1 VRLVSITIEDFR
13 SITKAHKIHLYPW
26 TVLIGPNNEGKS
38 NILRAL
44 VIGMQVLTSGRTSP
58 FEMTRPPRT
67 DGTIR
72 TFVSKRVYDWDT
84 DFPIQK
90 QNKEPQ
96 GTSIIQMEF
105 ELTSEEVADF
115 KTEIRSNLNGTLP
128 IRISLGN
135 ELATI
140 SIAKKGPG
148 AAALTK
154 KAVLIGRF
162 INRRL
167 EYRYIPTIRNA
178 NAAGR
183 VVSDM
188 VEEELSAVEQFPE
201 YKKAI
206 LQIEALQDPILKR
219 LSASIQSTLTQFLPA
234 IKGVKVS
241 VSSEARARALRR
253 SEIYVNDGTE
263 TKLEF
268 KGDGVQSLAAIALMR
283 HASQRGAGSKHVIVA
298 VEEPESHLHPS
309 AIHGLKSVLQ
319 DLAKEQQI
327 VITSHC
333 PLFVDRTNI
342 DANVIV
348 NHNKARAAKNIEEI
362 REILG
367 VRASDNLRHAELVL
381 VVEGEEDKIAL
392 SAMLPIFSSLLQ
404 TALKSG
410 SLVIDTLQGGSN
422 LSYKVGLLQEA
433 LCMTHAF
440 LDYDKAGRDAFEKAK
455 LQGLLLDADVNF
467 ATREG
472 FVESE
477 FEDLIVPDIY
487 KQMMQTTYRISL
499 DSPKFKSNKKWSERM
514 RENFKLQ
521 GKIWND
527 QVKAEVKH
535 KIALLIAS
543 DPSSAVSSHNL
554 PPLHSLAN
562 TLAERLGATPEQLQQ
577 QKPLKVLTLLG
588 IPEVQ
593 AANDTSGE

>member
-1 VRLVSITIEDFR
+1 MTGTLIFQFKSRERRATVSQSFR
-13 SITKAHKIHLYPW
+13 WSL
-26 TVLIGPNNEGKS
+26 N
-38 NILRAL
+38 
-44 VIGMQVLTSGRTSP
+44 LTP
-58 FEMTRPPRT
+58 EE
-67 DGTIR
+67 
-72 TFVSKRVYDWDT
+72 VT
-84 DFPIQK
+84 DFK
-90 QNKEPQ
+90 
-96 GTSIIQMEF
+96 
-105 ELTSEEVADF
+105 A
-115 KTEIRSNLNGTLP
+115 EIKSNLNGTLP

-135 ELATI
+135 DSATI

-154 KAVLIGRF
+154 KALLIGRF

-167 EYRYIPTIRNA
+167 GYRYIPTIRNA
-178 NAAGR
+178 KAAGR

-201 YKKAI
+201 YKNAI
-206 LQIEALQDPILKR
+206 QQIEALQDPILKR
-219 LSASIQSTLTQFLPA
+219 LSASIQSTLIQFLPA

-241 VSSEARARALRR
+241 VASEARASALRS

-333 PLFVDRTNI
+333 PLFVDRSNI
-342 DANVIV
+342 DANVSV
-348 NHNKARAAKNIEEI
+348 NHNKARVAKNIQEI

-381 VVEGEEDKIAL
+381 VVEGDEDKIAL
-392 SAMLPIFSSLLQ
+392 NAMLPIFSSFLQ

-433 LCMTHAF
+433 LCSTHAF

-455 LQGLLLDADVNF
+455 LQGLLLDADTNF

-477 FEDLIVPDIY
+477 FEDLIAPDLY
-487 KQMMQTTYRISL
+487 RQMMQTTYRISL
-499 DSPKFKSNKKWSERM
+499 DSPKFKTNKKWSERM

-521 GKIWND
+521 GKNWND
-527 QVKAEVKH
+527 QLKVEVKH

-543 DPSSAVSSHNL
+543 DPSNAVSSYNL

-562 TLAERLGATPEQLQQ
+562 ALAERLGATPSQLQQ
-577 QKPLKVLTLLG
+577 QKPLEVSTLLG
-588 IPEVQ
+588 IPE
-593 AANDTSGE
+593 AHSGNPSGL

>member
-1 VRLVSITIEDFR
+1 MRLVSITIEDFR

-44 VIGMQVLTSGRTSP
+44 VVGMQVLTSSRFGLLDGSRSL
-58 FEMTRPPRT
+58 RT

-72 TFVSKRVYDWDT
+72 THVSRRDYDWET

-90 QNKEPQ
+90 QAKDAE
-96 GTSIIQMEF
+96 GMSVIQMEF
-105 ELTSEEVADF
+105 ELTPEEVNDF
-115 KTEIRSNLNGTLP
+115 KVQIKSNLNGTLP
-128 IRISLGN
+128 IRISLGR
-135 ELATI
+135 EFASI

-167 EYRYIPTIRNA
+167 GYRYIPTIRNA
-178 NAAGR
+178 KAAGR
-183 VVSDM
+183 IVSDM
-188 VEEELSAVEQFPE
+188 VEEELAAVEQLPE

-206 LQIEALQDPILKR
+206 EQIEALQEPILKQ
-219 LSASIQSTLTQFLPA
+219 LSASIQSTLIKFLPA
-234 IKGVKVS
+234 IKRVKVS
-241 VSSEARARALRR
+241 VASEARASALRS
-253 SEIYVNDGTE
+253 SEIYINDGTE

-283 HASQRGAGSKHVIVA
+283 HAAQRGAGSKHVIVA

-309 AIHGLKSVLQ
+309 AIHGLRSVLQ
-319 DLAKEQQI
+319 ELAKEQQI
-327 VITSHC
+327 VITTHC
-333 PLFVDRTNI
+333 PLFVDRSNV

-348 NHNKARAAKNIEEI
+348 NHNKARVAKNTQEI

-381 VVEGEEDKIAL
+381 VVEGDEDKTALGAILPAL
-392 SAMLPIFSSLLQ
+392 SPFLYGAI
-404 TALKSG
+404 KNG
-410 SLVIDTLQGGSN
+410 SLVIDTLNGGTN
-422 LSYKVGLLQEA
+422 LAYKIGLLQEA

-440 LDYDKAGRDAFEKAK
+440 LDYDKVGRESFEKAK
-455 LQGLLLDADVNF
+455 LNGLLLDADANF

-477 FEDLIVPDIY
+477 FEDLIDPEIY
-487 KQMMQTTYRISL
+487 RQMMQATYRISL
-499 DSPKFKSNKKWSERM
+499 DSPKFKTNKKWSDRM
-514 RENFKLQ
+514 RDNFKLQ
-521 GKIWND
+521 GKNWND

-535 KIALLIAS
+535 KIAQLVALSPLQAIG
-543 DPSSAVSSHNL
+543 DHNI
-554 PPLHSLAN
+554 PPIQSLADA
-562 TLAERLGATPEQLQQ
+562 LADRLGATPEQLQ
-577 QKPLKVLTLLG
+577 KHHTLRIHSLQG
-588 IPEVQ
+588 VPAKDSI
-593 AANDTSGE
+593 